1 MAAKPKD
8 PVEPKRLNRAV
19 GVGDALKGVLDP
31 ALKKRGFAGR
41 DIITHWSAIAPSP
54 YDKVTMPDKLVWPRG
69 ASGAEGATLYLRCAP
84 GHALAL
90 AHEGAPIAAA
100 VNRYFGYVLVG
111 HVRLSASPF
120 MPHSA
125 ALPQTGNKPDPAV
138 IARVS
143 SAVDGVADDGVREA
157 LRRLGEAVIRRS
169 EDKSRR

>member
-1 MAAKPKD
+1 
-8 PVEPKRLNRAV
+8 
-19 GVGDALKGVLDP
+19 VLDP

-41 DIITHWSAIAPSP
+41 DIITHWSAMAPAP
-54 YDKVTMPDKLVWPRG
+54 YDKVTVPDKLVWPRG

-90 AHEGAPIAAA
+90 AHEGGPIAAA

-125 ALPQTGNKPDPAV
+125 ALPQTERKPDPVLVASV
-138 IARVS
+138 T
-143 SAVDGVADDGVREA
+143 SAVDKVADDGVRQA
-157 LRRLGEAVIRRS
+157 LRQLGEAVIRRS
-169 EDKSRR
+169 ENKSGL